1 MLIVDEYNAKVKRER
16 TDVIVA
22 AYLNAAWYR
31 SKRMPSL
38 EKVLSALEKVLS
50 GITGG
55 IKSKKSKSQTP
66 EQMFEVI
73 KRFHKS
79 MEGGEG

>member
-38 EKVLSALEKVLS
+38 EKVLS